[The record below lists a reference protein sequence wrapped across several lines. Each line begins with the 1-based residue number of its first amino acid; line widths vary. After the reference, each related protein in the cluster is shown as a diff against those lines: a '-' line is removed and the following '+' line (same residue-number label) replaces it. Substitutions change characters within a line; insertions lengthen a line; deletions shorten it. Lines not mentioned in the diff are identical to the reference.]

1 MIATSMITTS
11 PIYMINAYRVNN
23 DYYRVD
29 ATRRILGGQ
38 QGNPR
43 QPRRSSIAR
52 SAYNQA
58 AQTKA
63 SGLSTLLKSVQNVKQ
78 SADSKGITVNTEEG
92 SRAIA
97 NPTQFQS
104 QMQAYLPIPEIGLLL
119 DRFM

>member
-1 MIATSMITTS
+1 MIVTSMITTS

-38 QGNPR
+38 QGSPQGRPR

-63 SGLSTLLKSVQNVKQ
+63 SGLSTLLKSAQNVKQ
-78 SADSKGITVNTEEG
+78 SAV

>member
-38 QGNPR
+38 QESPR
-43 QPRRSSIAR
+43 QPRRSPIAR

-63 SGLSTLLKSVQNVKQ
+63 SGLSTLLKSAQNVKQ
-78 SADSKGITVNTEEG
+78 SAVSGT
-92 SRAIA
+92 IA
-97 NPTQFQS
+97 NPTPYQS
-104 QMQAYLPIPEIGLLL
+104 QMQAYLPIPMNGLLL